1 LHKCPI
7 EGEAAIVVRPLGE
20 MRLKEG
26 SYVEEAKITK
36 LELKEDTGYD
46 QFLFETD
53 E

>member
-1 LHKCPI
+1 
-7 EGEAAIVVRPLGE
+7 VRPLGE

-26 SYVEEAKITK
+26 SYVEEARITE
-36 LELKEDTGYD
+36 LELAADAGYD